1 VSTRSSNPTALI
13 LTGADRYDGK
23 WHDHAATSQRI
34 AEILGEIGINARL
47 RGTHPRNL
55 GDLATADLL
64 VVNAANGAPSPD
76 DADDDAWT
84 DAFTALETAR
94 DRGIPLLAFHLS
106 AAAFKEWPGWRPW
119 LGGEWVVG
127 TSMHP
132 PIAQST
138 VTVNTATHPIISD
151 LTSIAVFDEMY
162 SYLETEPGNTILAT
176 HTYEDIV
183 HPVAWARETGP
194 GRVVYNALGHDIR
207 SYDSPDHI
215 AFIQRAAQWLLE
227 D

>member
-1 VSTRSSNPTALI
+1 MTRAII

-34 AEILGEIGINARL
+34 AEILGEGGIDTRV
-47 RGTHPRNL
+47 RSTHPRSF

-64 VVNAANGAPSPD
+64 VVNAANGAPCAD
-76 DADDDAWT
+76 DADDAAWAEGFATLDA
-84 DAFTALETAR
+84 LRE
-94 DRGIPLLAFHLS
+94 RGVPLLAFHLS

-132 PIAQST
+132 PISQAT
-138 VTVNTATHPIISD
+138 VTITSDAHPVVAGMDGIG
-151 LTSIAVFDEMY
+151 VFDEMY
-162 SYLETEPGNTILAT
+162 SYLEVEPGNTVLAT
-176 HTYEDIV
+176 HTYEDVV
-183 HPVAWARETGP
+183 HPVAWAREVGP

-215 AFIQRAAQWLLE
+215 RFIQQAASWLVE
-227 D
+227 A